1 MVMPDVDIMAIGA
14 HPDDIEIGCGGTLIK
29 LSQRG
34 RAIVLV
40 DMVRGEMAT
49 RGTIETRRS
58 EAASASAIIGAIER
72 ENLELEDGN
81 IHSSPDARYRVAEVV
96 RRHRPKLVLL
106 PYYEDRHPD
115 HYHASQL
122 AYEGVYDAG
131 LVRLSTGQE
140 AYRPPRIM
148 YYMGWYEFEPT
159 FVVDI
164 SAQFEQKML
173 AIYAYSTQFKPDDN
187 FYQQTRLTS
196 SEYNWHLQSR
206 MAHLGAQIGCRY
218 GEGFLIRG
226 RMAVDDPLDVPIS
239 TF

>member
-1 MVMPDVDIMAIGA
+1 MPNVDVMAFGA

-34 RAIVLV
+34 RSIVLV

-49 RGTIETRRS
+49 RGTIETRRAES
-58 EAASASAIIGAIER
+58 NAATAILGAVAR
-72 ENLELEDGN
+72 ENLELGDGN
-81 IHSSPDARYRVAEVV
+81 IHSSPDARYRVAQVV
-96 RRHRPKLVLL
+96 RRFRPKLVML

-122 AYEGVYDAG
+122 AYEGIFAAG

-140 AYRPPRIM
+140 PYRPARLL

-164 SAQFEQKML
+164 SAQYEQKMQ
-173 AIYAYSTQFKPDDN
+173 AIYAYTTQFRPDDN

-206 MAHLGAQIGCRY
+206 MAHYGSQIGTRY

-226 RMAVDDPLDVPIS
+226 RMAVDDPLDVSFS